1 MTLRIRELI
10 IRAEVSDSHPDT
22 RDTFNEESV
31 SPPTRRTGPESMA
44 DRFFDED
51 RQNEN
56 ER

>member
-1 MTLRIRELI
+1 MTLKIRELI
-10 IRAEVSDSHPDT
+10 IRAEVSDSRSGAGDAGERETAAKTERSGP
-22 RDTFNEESV
+22 V
-31 SPPTRRTGPESMA
+31 SMT